1 MNALVAEIKR
11 SLLELQRGLKGE
23 LNITEAMEALQ
34 ADINRNATPPGWAKL
49 A

>member
-1 MNALVAEIKR
+1 MNLLVGEIKR

-23 LNITEAMEALQ
+23 LNITEAMEAL
-34 ADINRNATPPGWAKL
+34 AKNLNLNNRPPGWEKL